1 MRENFP
7 KAITWLRTPN
17 ITVTHNLGGW
27 GVETGQAGVNL
38 FWGGRAYED
47 GPNKGTSRSTDL
59 NILNSFYSYSLPS
72 TQ

>member
-7 KAITWLRTPN
+7 KVIAWHRTPN
-17 ITVTHNLGGW
+17 ITVTHNLGSGW
-27 GVETGQAGVNL
+27 RLEQAGVNL
-38 FWGGRAYED
+38 FGGGRAYED
-47 GPNKGTSRSTDL
+47 GPNKGTSRSSDL